1 MKSSKKDK
9 AWGYVMLLPAIIIF
23 LGFMVY
29 PLIYGFYISLNQ
41 WDGFGPMKFIG
52 FQNYVDIFKDKLF
65 ITSLTHNLEYAV
77 VTTVG
82 KIVLSLLLASLLN
95 SKIKGITV
103 FRTIYFIPVVISFI
117 AIGLMFQLMLDPNV
131 GLVNGLL
138 MKMGIINAPIQF
150 LADTKLALPTIMAI
164 DIWKWVGYQTV
175 IFLAG
180 LQTISP
186 DLYEAADIDGANSWK
201 KFIFVTVP
209 QLRSVMVINVTLCV
223 MGGFSVFDLPFVM
236 TNGSGGPLNSTHVLM
251 TYMYKITFGGSNS
264 NMGFG
269 SAVAFIVLFIVL
281 IVSIIQS
288 KYSSVED

>member
-1 MKSSKKDK
+1 
-9 AWGYVMLLPAIIIF
+9 MLLPAIIIF

-131 GLVNGLL
+131 GLINGLL

-186 DLYEAADIDGANSWK
+186 DLYEAADIDGATSWK

-269 SAVAFIVLFIVL
+269 SAVAFIVLFIVM

>member
-1 MKSSKKDK
+1 
-9 AWGYVMLLPAIIIF
+9 MLLPAIIIF

>member
-131 GLVNGLL
+131 GLINGLL

-186 DLYEAADIDGANSWK
+186 DLYEAADIDGATSWK

-269 SAVAFIVLFIVL
+269 SAVAFIVLFIVM